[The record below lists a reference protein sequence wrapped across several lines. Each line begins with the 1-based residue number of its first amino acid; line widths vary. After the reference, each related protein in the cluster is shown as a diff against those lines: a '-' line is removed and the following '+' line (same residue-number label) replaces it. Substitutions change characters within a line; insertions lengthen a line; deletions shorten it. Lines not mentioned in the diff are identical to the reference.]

1 MPYFQRLGCR
11 ALSCFLLRIG
21 CSSWI
26 AFSIYFSVRVISG
39 ETHDFAHSMLPANPP
54 QEGGEAPNLPIGV
67 MGPAA
72 PSIDF
77 LKTKRLLVFR
87 SISRGRRK
95 PRTYFLADIQAAGN
109 GFPVFTPEN
118 SSGSRGAFEKP
129 GAMEQLRS
137 QSRRRIKGFD
147 QRLREGKRAPFGD
160 IG

>member
-1 MPYFQRLGCR
+1 M
-11 ALSCFLLRIG
+11 
-21 CSSWI
+21 
-26 AFSIYFSVRVISG
+26 RVISG

-95 PRTYFLADIQAAGN
+95 PRTNFLADIQGWKRLPSFYAWK
-109 GFPVFTPEN
+109 
-118 SSGSRGAFEKP
+118 S
-129 GAMEQLRS
+129 LR
-137 QSRRRIKGFD
+137 F
-147 QRLREGKRAPFGD
+147 
-160 IG
+160 